1 MVSAPS
7 SERVFWWATSKP
19 FTPAAAEFPSNID
32 VAVIGGGYTGLAA
45 ARELA
50 SRGASVAVPE
60 RGPLGIGASTRN
72 AGMTIAGLK
81 DSPAVLMKRHGE
93 EIGRQLFET
102 SLAANRFV
110 EELIER
116 ERIDCDYH
124 RHGHVLAAWR
134 DRDLHAME
142 REAEF
147 LDAKLGYKTRVV
159 PARQMA
165 EELGS
170 PLYHGA
176 MVDEHSGG
184 LHPGRYFHGLAE
196 STSRAGAF
204 LFSETEVREVQRS
217 SGGFTLRTNRGPLK
231 AHEVL
236 AATNGYTG
244 EMFPDFR
251 RRLIPLGSY
260 IVVTEPLA
268 PEVAARLIPRG
279 RMMLDSKHILYY
291 CRLTHDG
298 RMLFGGRASF
308 TPTTIER
315 STAWLRQAMG
325 RVFPELQGIR
335 FDYAW
340 MGYVAFT
347 FDLMPH
353 LGRDEASGLHY
364 ALGFCGH
371 GVAMG
376 SYLGS
381 RIGAYIA
388 SKEAPL
394 PAFSRIPFQSR
405 FFYRRQPWFLPIA
418 GWWFHLLDQLP

>member
-1 MVSAPS
+1 V
-7 SERVFWWATSKP
+7 V
-19 FTPAAAEFPSNID
+19 
-32 VAVIGGGYTGLAA
+32 VGGGYTGIAA

-50 SRGASVAVPE
+50 SRGASVAVLE
-60 RGPLGIGASTRN
+60 RGTLGLGASTRN
-72 AGMTIAGLK
+72 AGMMIAGLK

-93 EIGRQLFET
+93 ETGRQLFET
-102 SLAANRFV
+102 SLTANRFV
-110 EELIER
+110 EELIDR
-116 ERIDCDYH
+116 EGIDCNYN

-134 DRDLHAME
+134 NRDFHALE

-147 LDAKLGYKTRVV
+147 LDAKLGYKTRMVD
-159 PARQMA
+159 ARHMA

-176 MVDEHSGG
+176 MIDEHSGG
-184 LHPGRYFHGLAE
+184 LHPARYFHGLTQSA
-196 STSRAGAF
+196 SRAGAL
-204 LFSETEVREVQRS
+204 LFSDTEVREVQRS
-217 SGGFTLRTNRGPLK
+217 NGGFSLRTSRGPLK
-231 AHEVL
+231 AREVL
-236 AATNGYTG
+236 VATNGYTA

-260 IVVTEPLA
+260 VVVTEPLA

-279 RMMLDSKHILYY
+279 RMMLDTKHILYY
-291 CRLTHDG
+291 SRLTHDG

-308 TPTTIER
+308 MPTTIER
-315 STAWLRQAMG
+315 STAWLRQALNG
-325 RVFPELQGIR
+325 VFPELQKVR
-335 FDYAW
+335 LDYEW

-353 LGRDEASGLHY
+353 LGRDQASGLHY

-371 GVAMG
+371 GVGMG

-394 PAFSRIPFQSR
+394 PAFSQIPFQSR
-405 FFYRRQPWFLPIA
+405 FFYRRQPWFLPMA
-418 GWWFHLLDQLP
+418 GWWFRFLDHLP